1 MILGLARSHAASLGS
16 AYGLTSLAHLSG
28 QLYPLITAFAIDGVL
43 RGDFRPIIALGA
55 WHLLMMALEVAA
67 KMYDTCVFTRVYAD
81 LAGRFVE
88 RAHADGL
95 PPSLIT
101 ARAILSREY
110 VDFLEKDVPG
120 ALTSAIGLITAMA
133 VLISLDHVVGLIC
146 LGLILPLTIVNM
158 GLGKRAV
165 ALNRG
170 LNDQLER
177 EVALLGRGRPTT
189 VRRHFEAVA
198 QWRIRLSDSEARAF
212 GLMELSVIVLIG
224 AALWRLSLGDAV
236 QAGAV
241 YAIFSYVWR
250 FVIALDQVPATVQ
263 QIAKLKDLDRRM
275 SQAATSADREPSIP
289 GRT

>member
-16 AYGLTSLAHLSG
+16 AYGLTSLAHLFG

-67 KMYDTCVFTRVYAD
+67 KMYDTRVFTRVYTD

-88 RAHADGL
+88 RAHAEGL

-110 VDFLEKDVPG
+110 IDFLEKDVPG

-133 VLISLDHVVGLIC
+133 VLISLDHVIGLIC
-146 LGLILPLTIVNM
+146 LGLIFPLTIINM

-170 LNDQLER
+170 LNDRLER

-189 VRRHFEAVA
+189 VRRHFEALA

-212 GLMELSVIVLIG
+212 GLMELSVVVLIG

-236 QAGAV
+236 QVGAV

-250 FVIALDQVPATVQ
+250 FVIALDQVPVTVQ
-263 QIAKLKDLDRRM
+263 QIAKLKDLERRM
-275 SQAATSADREPSIP
+275 NQVPTYA
-289 GRT
+289 

>member
-28 QLYPLITAFAIDGVL
+28 QLYPLITAIAIDGVL
-43 RGDFRPIIALGA
+43 RSDFRPIIALGA

-67 KMYDTCVFTRVYAD
+67 KMYDTRVFTRVYGD

-88 RAHADGL
+88 RAHAEGL

-170 LNDQLER
+170 LNDRLER
-177 EVALLGRGRPTT
+177 EVGLLGRGRPTT
-189 VRRHFEAVA
+189 VRRHFEALA

-224 AALWRLSLGDAV
+224 AALWRLSIGDAI

-275 SQAATSADREPSIP
+275 SQAATPADRGHSIP

>member
-88 RAHADGL
+88 RAHADGR